1 MFAGDF
7 YTRPQKRTLQVIM
20 VYELNTVNTLNAG
33 DPHLYNEHT
42 EPFNWALFHVLCI
55 SCPYNNIIPLVAIF
69 DVINIITI
77 VNNIDKS

>member
-7 YTRPQKRTLQVIM
+7 YTIAKRTLQVIM
-20 VYELNTVNTLNAG
+20 VYELNTVNTLNTG
-33 DPHLYNEHT
+33 DPHLYNGQT
-42 EPFNWALFHVLCI
+42 EPFNWALYSVSRV